1 MRKGAFAFGICMAFI
16 IIIMIV
22 AIVWFPNRNIG
33 EIRNVYQLVEIES
46 SIAPTVATLP
56 PIEMIETSP
65 VLPGEVV
72 EESCVNWYSDY
83 RVYPT
88 GKITTTAG
96 GEEFDIDFLAKLLYC
111 EAGGINWEGQVYTC
125 SAILN
130 FCDVEGRS
138 LWEAG
143 HDRTC
148 FEPAP
153 YVDRAVPTTM
163 QYEVIEWVLGGGRIE
178 EISYFR
184 SGGKYHNFG
193 TPVCEVDG
201 HYFSK

>member
-1 MRKGAFAFGICMAFI
+1 MKRGTLAFSICMVI
-16 IIIMIV
+16 ITFSLIFALI
-22 AIVWFPNRNIG
+22 WFPKRNIG
-33 EIRNVYQLVEIES
+33 ETRNIYQFTEIIPS
-46 SIAPTVATLP
+46 TAPTISTLP

-72 EESCVNWYSDY
+72 EESCMNWYSDY

-111 EAGGINWEGQVYTC
+111 EAGGMTWEGQVYTC

-138 LWEAG
+138 LWDAG
-143 HDRTC
+143 HDRDC

-153 YVDRAVPTTM
+153 YVDRAVATTM